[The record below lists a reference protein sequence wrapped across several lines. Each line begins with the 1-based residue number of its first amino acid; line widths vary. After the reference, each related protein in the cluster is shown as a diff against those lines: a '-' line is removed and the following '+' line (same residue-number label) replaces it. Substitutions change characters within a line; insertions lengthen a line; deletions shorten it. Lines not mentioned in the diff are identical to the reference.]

1 MHTDALDLQEE
12 VAEALAYDPRITSGD
27 VAVTVR
33 DGIVTLHGT
42 VPNLNQK
49 WEAEEIVKRVHGVRG
64 VADELVVDLPA
75 MHVRDDADIALA
87 IERRFESSPIVP
99 PGITFVVH
107 DGRVTLAGSARWY
120 YQSREAEYEVRRVAG
135 VKDVANDVVVEPAAA
150 PSTEEILERIHSSLE
165 RTGLRDGMGVHAT
178 VAGSLV
184 NLSGSVSSCIARD
197 AIVAAVWSIP
207 GVTRVDNFLSV
218 APPLSS

>member
-27 VAVTVR
+27 IAVTVR

-49 WEAEEIVKRVHGVRG
+49 WEAEDVVKRVRGVRG
-64 VADELVVDLPA
+64 VADDLLVDLPA
-75 MHVRDDADIALA
+75 MHVRSDTDVALA
-87 IERRFESSPIVP
+87 IERRFESSAIVP

-107 DGRVTLAGSARWY
+107 HGRVTLAGTARWY
-120 YQSREAEYEVRRVAG
+120 YQAREAEYEVRRVAG
-135 VKDVANDVVVEPAAA
+135 VKDVVNDVVVEPVAV
-150 PSTEEILERIHSSLE
+150 PSTDEILERIRNSLA
-165 RTGLRDGMGVHAT
+165 RTGMPDGMGVHVT

-184 NLSGSVSSCIARD
+184 NLSGSVASCIARD
-197 AIVAAVWSIP
+197 AIAAAVWSVP
-207 GVTRVDNFLSV
+207 GVSRVDNFLSV
-218 APPLSS
+218 AVSS